1 MCNREKM
8 RIDTVLFKS
17 LEFRNYLGHK
27 VTITEIPVLVSE
39 NCACFMV
46 NARLE
51 MFVNE
56 IYRKKEYKASYSFKE
71 YLLSVL
77 RWPEY
82 KELFADELQHNA

>member
-1 MCNREKM
+1 M
-8 RIDTVLFKS
+8 LFKS
-17 LEFRNYLGHK
+17 LEFRNCLGHK
-27 VTITEIPVLVSE
+27 VTITEIPVLLSE
-39 NCACFMV
+39 NYACFMV

-56 IYRKKEYKASYSFKE
+56 IYMKKDYKVSYSFKG

>member
-17 LEFRNYLGHK
+17 LEFRNNLGHK

-39 NCACFMV
+39 NSACFMV

>member
-1 MCNREKM
+1 MSNREKM

-17 LEFRNYLGHK
+17 LEFRNCLGHK
-27 VTITEIPVLVSE
+27 VTITEIPVLLSE
-39 NCACFMV
+39 NRACFMV

-56 IYRKKEYKASYSFKE
+56 IYKKKENKVCYSFKR

-77 RWPEY
+77 KWPEY